1 MTGAVRTPTLFVV
14 PEASVPSGGHTY
26 DRRIA
31 DALGGLGAP
40 DTPSGPAG
48 PLRPVRTVAVPG
60 SWPRPG
66 RVGTEALSSVLAG
79 APDGASVLV
88 DGLVACGVPEVV
100 VPHARRLRLH
110 VLVHLPLADESGLSE
125 AEARDLDDRERTVL
139 RCGVSVV
146 ATSAWAARRL
156 AGHHGLTEAGVPVA
170 VVRPGVDAAPL
181 ARGSGFEEEV
191 GRVPRLV
198 CVASL
203 TPRKGHDL
211 LLGALRGLVGLPW
224 ECVCAGPGAPPPLAD
239 ALAGRVRFTGPL
251 VGAELEGVYDSADLV
266 VLASRAETYGMVV
279 TEALARGVPVV
290 ASEVGGVPEALGRA
304 SDGRVPGLLVPP
316 GDAAAL
322 ERALRDWLTDPGL
335 RETLR
340 GAARRRRE
348 ELDGWSGAAR
358 EMARALG
365 I

>member
-1 MTGAVRTPTLFVV
+1 MTGAVRVPTLFVV
-14 PEASVPSGGHTY
+14 PEASAPSGGHTY

-31 DALGGLGAP
+31 RALGELEAADSPHDGVG
-40 DTPSGPAG
+40 
-48 PLRPVRTVAVPG
+48 PVRTVTVPG

-66 RVGTEALSSVLAG
+66 RTGTDVLASVLAG
-79 APDGASVLV
+79 APDGAPVLV

-110 VLVHLPLADESGLSE
+110 VLVHLPLGDESGLPE
-125 AEARDLDDRERTVL
+125 REARDLDARERTVL
-139 RCGVSVV
+139 RSGVSVV

-156 AGHHGLTEAGVPVA
+156 ADHHGLTEAGVPVA
-170 VVRPGVDAAPL
+170 AVRPGVDVAPL
-181 ARGSGFEEEV
+181 ARGSGFEGEP
-191 GRVPRLV
+191 GRAPRLV

-211 LLGALRGLVGLPW
+211 LLGALRSLVGLPW
-224 ECVCAGPGAPPPLAD
+224 ECVCAGPGTPPPLVE

-251 VGAELEGVYDSADLV
+251 VGAKLEGLYASADLV

-304 SDGRVPGLLVPP
+304 PDGRVPGLLVPP

-335 RETLR
+335 RATMR
-340 GAARRRRE
+340 GAARRRRA
-348 ELDGWSGAAR
+348 ELAGWSEAAR
-358 EMARALG
+358 AMARVLG
-365 I
+365 L